1 MPNLEQLIDKK
12 RVLLVCGPGGV
23 GKTTVSATIALFA
36 VKRKGRVLVLTID
49 PARRLANAMGL
60 SELGDEPTLLN
71 PHLKRAG
78 VEVKGELW
86 GMMLD
91 VKRTFDGL
99 IERIAPDAE
108 SRDRILNNKY
118 YQTISNA
125 LAGSHEYMASE
136 KLYDIFHENE
146 FDLIVMDTPPSRNAL
161 DFLDA
166 PKRLFDFLE
175 GRVIHWFIR
184 PYALVGKFSLK
195 LVNRSASFAFKI
207 MERFTGVEVL
217 QDLAEFFVSFEGM
230 YDGFKKRAKEVY
242 ELFKSDECAFVVVS
256 STRSE
261 SLTEA
266 QFFMQR
272 LLESRMPVGGVIFN
286 RVFDPIDP
294 SGKLLDRAQKMKQD
308 GVESYVGPQYVAQ
321 ARSLLDGLI
330 FWEET
335 ALLDHESKEAF
346 SKQFKRADIYE
357 IPALPEDI
365 HDIDGLA
372 RMGSYLFAKRINSER
387 NAE

>member
-1 MPNLEQLIDKK
+1 MPKLEKLIDE
-12 RVLLVCGPGGV
+12 RSVILVCGPGGV
-23 GKTTVSATIALFA
+23 GKTTVSAAIALFA
-36 VKRKGRVLVLTID
+36 AMRRDRVLVLTID
-49 PARRLANAMGL
+49 PAKRLANAMGIPG
-60 SELGDEPTLLN
+60 LGGEMTLLN
-71 PHLKRAG
+71 PHLEKAG
-78 VEVKGELW
+78 VAVSGELW

-91 VKRTFDGL
+91 VKRTFDEL
-99 IERIAPDAE
+99 IERIAPNEE
-108 SRDRILNNKY
+108 SRNRILNNKY

-136 KLYDIFHENE
+136 KLYEIFHEHR

-166 PKRLFDFLE
+166 PRRLFDFLE

-242 ELFKSDECAFVVVS
+242 DLFKSDECAFVVVS
-256 STRSE
+256 STKRE
-261 SLTEA
+261 SLAEA

-272 LLESRMPVGGVIFN
+272 LMESNMPVGGVILN
-286 RVFDPIDP
+286 RVFTPIDP
-294 SGKLLDRAQKMKQD
+294 SGKLLDRAQRIKRE
-308 GVESYVGPQYVAQ
+308 GVEGFVSPQHIAG
-321 ARSLLDGLI
+321 AKALIDGLI
-330 FWEET
+330 FWET
-335 ALLDHESKEAF
+335 MALADYGAKASLSDRF
-346 SKQFKRADIYE
+346 RDADIYE
-357 IPALPEDI
+357 IPSLPEDI
-365 HDIDGLA
+365 HDIGGLV
-372 RMGSYLFAKRINSER
+372 RMGSYLFEGLNSQDSP
-387 NAE
+387 